1 MDFSECRAGTILWT
15 FVLTACCK
23 IVDASCGIFSLFP
36 ALVLQAVHYM
46 RKKGFLQSGRLSER
60 AASKLALNVLGMSTL
75 RLIAKSLHRVG
86 FAETRR

>member
-1 MDFSECRAGTILWT
+1 MDLRIYWLLVAKSSTRP
-15 FVLTACCK
+15 VL
-23 IVDASCGIFSLFP
+23 FYSLFLVP
-36 ALVLQAVHYM
+36 VLQAVHYM
-46 RKKGFLQSGRLSER
+46 RKKGCLQSGRLSER